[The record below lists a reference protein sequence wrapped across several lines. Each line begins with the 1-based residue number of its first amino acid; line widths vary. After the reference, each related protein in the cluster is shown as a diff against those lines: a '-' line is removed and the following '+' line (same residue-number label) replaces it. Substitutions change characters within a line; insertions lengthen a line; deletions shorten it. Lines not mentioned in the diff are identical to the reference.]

1 MSERAADE
9 TESPEPPEPPPARS
23 GLAVA
28 REALA
33 AARSAARR
41 RGEAV
46 PGRRA
51 LDPAPDVTAGPPGA
65 GGGAVARGSRRVDP
79 ARRSGPGPDERDPQL
94 LNGSIE
100 RLVAERGWTTD
111 VAVGG
116 ALARWPELMG
126 AELAAHCRPESF
138 TNTADGEDAGELVLV
153 ADSTA
158 WATQVRLLVPALQ
171 RRLDDELGAGVVR
184 RIRVLGP
191 SAPSWRRGPL
201 SVRGRGPRDTYG

>member
-1 MSERAADE
+1 PR
-9 TESPEPPEPPPARS
+9 
-23 GLAVA
+23 
-28 REALA
+28 
-33 AARSAARR
+33 
-41 RGEAV
+41 
-46 PGRRA
+46 
-51 LDPAPDVTAGPPGA
+51 GA
-65 GGGAVARGSRRVDP
+65 GAGAVARGPRRVDP

-94 LNGSIE
+94 LDRSID

-138 TNTADGEDAGELVLV
+138 NNNTDGDDAGELVLV

-171 RRLDDELGAGVVR
+171 RRLDDELGVGLVR